1 MVAFLCIYNPL
12 VALAAGAVMAWSG
25 EAWWAY
31 GLATLGAFNLA
42 TQLAKGR
49 P

>member
-12 VALAAGAVMAWSG
+12 VALAAGAVMASCG
-25 EAWWAY
+25 EGWWAY
-31 GLATLGAFNLA
+31 GLGALGAFNLA

-49 P
+49 